1 VRYALARLVQFVIVI
16 LVVTFA
22 VLAISRIGS
31 KDPARDLAGG
41 AVSQERVDEVTD
53 RFHLDEPIVVQYGYW
68 LKDFVTLDMGYS
80 YIQSQDVVAMFKQRM
95 PVTLFVAFWSIVIG
109 LVIAVPAGVYSAYKR
124 DGLLDRV
131 ISAGSFAV
139 ISMPALVLAVLLSY
153 LLSVRWQ
160 VFPLL
165 GTYVAPW
172 SNPVEHFEN
181 FFLPAITLGAGLGA
195 VWTRLLRA
203 DMIGTLQSDYIMLAR
218 AKGMSPSRVLWG
230 HALRG
235 SVLSLLT
242 SVALNVGGLIGG
254 AVVIEQI
261 FSLPGVGLRLVESV
275 QTNDLLTLQAIAAV
289 LAVAVVLANFA
300 VDLLYAAV
308 DPRIRH
314 ARALS

>member
-16 LVVTFA
+16 VVVTFA

-41 AVSQERVDEVTD
+41 AVSQERVEQVSE

-68 LKDFVTLDMGYS
+68 LKDFVTFDMGYS

-95 PVTLFVAFWSIVIG
+95 PVTLFVAFWAIFVG
-109 LVIAVPAGVYSAYKR
+109 LLIAVPAGVYSAYKR
-124 DGLLDRV
+124 DGPLDRI

-172 SNPVEHFEN
+172 SSPLEHFKN

-289 LAVAVVLANFA
+289 LAVAVVLANFV
-300 VDLLYAAV
+300 VDLLYAAI

>member
-1 VRYALARLVQFVIVI
+1 MRYAFARLVQFVIVI
-16 LVVTFA
+16 LVVTFT

-41 AVSQERVDEVTD
+41 AVSQEQVDQVTE
-53 RFHLDEPIVVQYGYW
+53 RYHLDDPIVVQYGYW
-68 LKDFVTLDMGYS
+68 LKDFVTLDLGYS
-80 YIQSQDVVAMFKQRM
+80 YIQSQDVTAMFKQRM
-95 PVTLFVAFWSIVIG
+95 PVTLFIAFWAILVG
-109 LVIAVPAGVYSAYKR
+109 LVIAIPAGVYSAYKR
-124 DGLLDRV
+124 DGALDRV
-131 ISAGSFAV
+131 VSFASFAV
-139 ISMPALVLAVLLSY
+139 ISLPALVLAVLLSY

-165 GTYVAPW
+165 GRYVAPW
-172 SNPVEHFEN
+172 SSPWQHFKN
-181 FFLPAITLGAGLGA
+181 FFLPAITLGVGLGA

-218 AKGMSPSRVLWG
+218 AKGMSPSRVLWR

-235 SVLSLLT
+235 SVLSVVT
-242 SVALNVGGLIGG
+242 SVALNIGTLIGG

-289 LAVAVVLANFA
+289 LAVAVVAANFA
-300 VDLLYAAV
+300 VDLLYAAI

>member
-1 VRYALARLVQFVIVI
+1 MRYALARLVQFLVVIV
-16 LVVTFA
+16 VVTFA

-31 KDPARDLAGG
+31 TDPARDLAGG
-41 AVSQERVDEVTD
+41 AVTQQQVDAVAERY
-53 RFHLDEPIVVQYGYW
+53 HLDDPIVVQYAYW
-68 LKDFVTLDMGYS
+68 LKDFATFDLGYS
-80 YIQSQDVVAMFKQRM
+80 YIQSQGVGDMFQQRL
-95 PVTLFVAFWSIVIG
+95 PVTLFIAFWSIVVG

-124 DGLLDRV
+124 DGPLDRL
-131 ISAGSFAV
+131 IAAGSFAA
-139 ISMPALVLAVLLSY
+139 ISLPALVLAVLLSY

-165 GTYVAPW
+165 GSYAAPW
-172 SNPVEHFEN
+172 SSPVQHFEN
-181 FFLPAITLGAGLGA
+181 FFLPAVTLGVGLGA

-203 DMIGTLQSDYIMLAR
+203 DMIATLQSDYIMLAQ
-218 AKGMSPSRVLWG
+218 AKGMSPRRVLWR

-242 SVALNVGGLIGG
+242 SVALNVGSLIGG

-289 LAVAVVLANFA
+289 LAVAVVIANFA
-300 VDLLYAAV
+300 VDLLYAVV

-314 ARALS
+314 ARALA

>member
-1 VRYALARLVQFVIVI
+1 VRYALARLAQFVIVI

-41 AVSQERVDEVTD
+41 AVSQERVDEVSD
-53 RFHLDEPIVVQYGYW
+53 RFHLDDPIVVQYGYW

-95 PVTLFVAFWSIVIG
+95 PVTLFVAFWAILVG
-109 LVIAVPAGVYSAYKR
+109 LVIAVPAGVYAAYKR

-172 SNPVEHFEN
+172 TSPVRHFKN
-181 FFLPAITLGAGLGA
+181 FFLPSVTLGAGLGA

-218 AKGMSPSRVLWG
+218 AKGMSPTRVLWG

-275 QTNDLLTLQAIAAV
+275 QTNDLLTLQAITAV
-289 LAVAVVLANFA
+289 LAVAVVFANFV

>member
-1 VRYALARLVQFVIVI
+1 
-16 LVVTFA
+16 
-22 VLAISRIGS
+22 
-31 KDPARDLAGG
+31 
-41 AVSQERVDEVTD
+41 
-53 RFHLDEPIVVQYGYW
+53 
-68 LKDFVTLDMGYS
+68 
-80 YIQSQDVVAMFKQRM
+80 
-95 PVTLFVAFWSIVIG
+95 
-109 LVIAVPAGVYSAYKR
+109 
-124 DGLLDRV
+124 
-131 ISAGSFAV
+131 
-139 ISMPALVLAVLLSY
+139 
-153 LLSVRWQ
+153 
-160 VFPLL
+160 
-165 GTYVAPW
+165 
-172 SNPVEHFEN
+172 
-181 FFLPAITLGAGLGA
+181 

-203 DMIGTLQSDYIMLAR
+203 DMIGTLQSDFIMLAR

-289 LAVAVVLANFA
+289 LAVGVVLANFV
-300 VDLLYAAV
+300 VDLLYAAI

>member
-16 LVVTFA
+16 IVVTFA

-41 AVSQERVDEVTD
+41 AVSQERVDEVTA

-68 LKDFVTLDMGYS
+68 LKDFVTFDMGYS

-95 PVTLFVAFWSIVIG
+95 PVTLFVAFWAIFIG

-124 DGLLDRV
+124 DGWLDRA

-172 SNPVEHFEN
+172 SNPVQHFKN

>member
-1 VRYALARLVQFVIVI
+1 MRYALARLVQFVIVI
-16 LVVTFA
+16 VVVTFA

-41 AVSQERVDEVTD
+41 AVSQERVDEVTE
-53 RFHLDEPIVVQYGYW
+53 RFHLDEPIVVQYAYW
-68 LKDFVTLDMGYS
+68 LQDFVTFDLGYS

-95 PVTLFVAFWSIVIG
+95 PVTLFVAFWAIFIG
-109 LVIAVPAGVYSAYKR
+109 LLIAVPAGVYAAYKR
-124 DGLLDRV
+124 DGALDRI

-153 LLSVRWQ
+153 LLSVRWE

-172 SNPVEHFEN
+172 SSPVEHFKN

-218 AKGMSPSRVLWG
+218 AKGMSPTRVLWG

-289 LAVAVVLANFA
+289 LAMAVVLANFC

>member
-1 VRYALARLVQFVIVI
+1 MRYALARLVQFVIVI
-16 LVVTFA
+16 VVVTFA

-31 KDPARDLAGG
+31 EDPARDLAGG
-41 AVSQERVDEVTD
+41 IASQERVEEVSE

-68 LKDFVTLDMGYS
+68 LKDFVTFDMGYS
-80 YIQSQDVVAMFKQRM
+80 YVQSQDVVDMFQQRM
-95 PVTLFVAFWSIVIG
+95 PVTMFVAFWAIFVG
-109 LVIAVPAGVYSAYKR
+109 LLIAVPAGVYSAYKR

-131 ISAGSFAV
+131 VSASSFAV

-153 LLSVRWQ
+153 LLSVRWE

-172 SNPVEHFEN
+172 SNPVDHFQN
-181 FFLPAITLGAGLGA
+181 FFLPGITLGMGLGA

-203 DMIGTLQSDYIMLAR
+203 DMIGTLQSDFIMLAR

-242 SVALNVGGLIGG
+242 SVALNVGALIGG
-254 AVVIEQI
+254 AVVIEEV
-261 FSLPGVGLRLVESV
+261 FSLPGVGRRLVESV

-300 VDLLYAAV
+300 VDLLYAAI

>member
-16 LVVTFA
+16 VVVTFA

-41 AVSQERVDEVTD
+41 AVSQERVDEVTA

-68 LKDFVTLDMGYS
+68 LKDFVTFDMGYS

-95 PVTLFVAFWSIVIG
+95 PVTLFVALWAIVIG
-109 LVIAVPAGVYSAYKR
+109 LLIAVPAGVYAAYKR
-124 DGLLDRV
+124 DGLLDRA
-131 ISAGSFAV
+131 ISAGSFAL

-172 SNPVEHFEN
+172 SNPVEHFKN

>member
-1 VRYALARLVQFVIVI
+1 MRYALARLVQFVIVI
-16 LVVTFA
+16 VVVTFA

-41 AVSQERVDEVTD
+41 AVSQERVDQVSD
-53 RFHLDEPIVVQYGYW
+53 RFHLDDPIVVQYGYW
-68 LKDFVTLDMGYS
+68 LKDFVTFDMGYS

-95 PVTLFVAFWSIVIG
+95 PVTLFIAFWAIVVG
-109 LVIAVPAGVYSAYKR
+109 LVLAVPAGVYSAYKR
-124 DGLLDRV
+124 DGLLDRA

-172 SNPVEHFEN
+172 SDPVQHFKN
-181 FFLPAITLGAGLGA
+181 FFLPAVTLGVGLGA

-261 FSLPGVGLRLVESV
+261 FNLPGVGLRLVESV

-289 LAVAVVLANFA
+289 LAVAVVLANFV

>member
-1 VRYALARLVQFVIVI
+1 MRYALARLVQFVIVI
-16 LVVTFA
+16 VVVTFA

-41 AVSQERVDEVTD
+41 AVSQERVEEVSE

-68 LKDFVTLDMGYS
+68 LKDFVTFDMGYS

-95 PVTLFVAFWSIVIG
+95 PVTLFVAFWAIFVG
-109 LVIAVPAGVYSAYKR
+109 LLIAVPAGVYSAYKR
-124 DGLLDRV
+124 DGALDRI

-153 LLSVRWQ
+153 LLSVRWE

-172 SNPVEHFEN
+172 SSPVEHFKN

-203 DMIGTLQSDYIMLAR
+203 DMIGTLQSDFIMLAR
-218 AKGMSPSRVLWG
+218 AKGMSPSRVLWR

-289 LAVAVVLANFA
+289 LAVAVVVANFV

>member
-1 VRYALARLVQFVIVI
+1 MRYALARLVQFVIVI

-41 AVSQERVDEVTD
+41 AVSQERVDEVTA
-53 RFHLDEPIVVQYGYW
+53 RFHLDEPIVVQYAYW
-68 LKDFVTLDMGYS
+68 LKDFVTFDMGYS

-95 PVTLFVAFWSIVIG
+95 PVTLFVAFWAIVLG
-109 LVIAVPAGVYSAYKR
+109 LVIAVPAGVYAAYKR

-172 SNPVEHFEN
+172 SNPVEHFKN

>member
-16 LVVTFA
+16 VVVTFA

-31 KDPARDLAGG
+31 NDPARDLAGG
-41 AVSQERVDEVTD
+41 AVSQERVDEVTE
-53 RFHLDEPIVVQYGYW
+53 RFHLDEPIVVQYAYW
-68 LKDFVTLDMGYS
+68 LQDFVTFDMGYS

-95 PVTLFVAFWSIVIG
+95 PVTLFVAFWAIFVG
-109 LVIAVPAGVYSAYKR
+109 LLIAVPAGVYSAYKR
-124 DGLLDRV
+124 DGALDRIV
-131 ISAGSFAV
+131 SAGSFAV

-153 LLSVRWQ
+153 LLSVRWE

-172 SNPVEHFEN
+172 SNPVEHFKN

-218 AKGMSPSRVLWG
+218 AKGMSPSRVLWR

-289 LAVAVVLANFA
+289 LAVAVVVANFV